1 MQIVGIALKAAAC
14 LIGILLTCDVLL
26 TLHDIRN
33 ELRASREEREAQNVP
48 NHLF

>member
-1 MQIVGIALKAAAC
+1 MQIARIVIESLAILIA
-14 LIGILLTCDVLL
+14 ILLVCDVLL

-48 NHLF
+48 HHLF